1 MYSFQL
7 GMNQRIIQLPCNLE
21 TLFKMIGLPFSSL
34 RGSVRQQVAPSF
46 SFSSLSTRFSSPSFA
61 FPPHYTASSAHFQ
74 ARTANSTFSRC
85 FFTVQRFL
93 HLSPS
98 PIYPPFHSSRSENV
112 LNCEKISLKSCQP
125 LDKSLTICYT
135 VLVTPT
141 NTDIPRSRAHPRRT
155 DEA

>member
-1 MYSFQL
+1 
-7 GMNQRIIQLPCNLE
+7 MNQRIIQLPRNLE
-21 TLFKMIGLPFSSL
+21 TLFKMVGLPFFQFK
-34 RGSVRQQVAPSF
+34 GQRQTTSRPLLLFLLIVHARPLPFQCF
-46 SFSSLSTRFSSPSFA
+46 STPLYRIFRTFSSK
-61 FPPHYTASSAHFQ
+61 
-74 ARTANSTFSRC
+74 NSKFDIQPL